1 MSRRNELVRRILPN
15 MRNSTDAE
23 LENFAQMQ
31 ENSMRVNTV
40 PRRSLHELIQY
51 FEANPISNYTPPPV
65 PPPRRR
71 RVVQLMKFQKAF
83 KGFDRSYKVSL
94 ASSKDPLVQM
104 HKSRQAM
111 SEKAWRNIK

>member
-1 MSRRNELVRRILPN
+1 MSRRNELVRRILSN
-15 MRNSTDAE
+15 MRHSTDAE

-51 FEANPISNYTPPPV
+51 FGANPISNYT